1 MTDAE
6 GGAFELGT
14 DGPKVILVG
23 VDGSVTSLR
32 AGSYAAGLA
41 RRQGARL
48 VLVYVEQPS
57 AMYGAAGGA
66 GAGVMAE
73 QQRAFSETAA
83 GLRREAE
90 EGAARLGLRLTF
102 ITAMG
107 DPYHELRR
115 VADEVR
121 ADAVV
126 VGASSSAGHRL
137 VGSLAVRLVKAGR
150 WPVTVVP

>member
-57 AMYGAAGGA
+57 AMYGAAAGA
-66 GAGVMAE
+66 GAGAVAE